1 MTIKIEGLD
10 KVIKQIDSLG
20 KPDAFRRP
28 MSQSVVHLKDKIAK
42 YPTSNQHRPQPFK
55 TDKSRR
61 FFFWALREGKI
72 EVPYR
77 RGMSPG
83 SEKLGTS
90 WTTKVSADGRTG
102 RVGND
107 TAYGRLVQD
116 RASQTA
122 YHKTTGWNTVQDI
135 AKKEQNAV
143 LKFFQL
149 QYERLLKK

>member
-1 MTIKIEGLD
+1 MPIEIKGLD
-10 KVIKQIDSLG
+10 HVLKQIDSLG
-20 KPDAFRRP
+20 QPNAFRRP
-28 MSQSVVHLKDKIAK
+28 MGQAVDHLEVKMKA
-42 YPTSNQHRPQPFK
+42 YPIGNQHRPQPFK
-55 TDKSRR
+55 SEKSRR

-77 RGMSPG
+77 RGKSPG

-107 TAYGRLVQD
+107 TTYAQLVQD
-116 RASQTA
+116 STRQTA
-122 YHKTTGWNTVQDI
+122 YHKRTGWNTVQAI
-135 AKKEQNAV
+135 AKKEQATV
-143 LKFFQL
+143 LKFFQI